1 MTSSGFVQSRLWHI
15 FLCQAAQEVWVNVTQ
30 QVKGANW
37 DHRKSRVGDQK
48 FLGDEWVRE
57 EKDGRGAKKELE

>member
-1 MTSSGFVQSRLWHI
+1 LYSLDYGIYFCAKQLKKCGLTLLNRSR
-15 FLCQAAQEVWVNVTQ
+15 
-30 QVKGANW
+30 GANW

>member
-1 MTSSGFVQSRLWHI
+1 M
-15 FLCQAAQEVWVNVTQ
+15 WVNVTQ